1 MIDKDWLIR
10 HLSNLRVNLSSDEMK
25 GTRYRCGKDRDVDGK
40 AGGQAPRA
48 VDVKRGGYLEIN
60 MEDKR
65 YIAEDLEVLV
75 P

>member
-1 MIDKDWLIR
+1 
-10 HLSNLRVNLSSDEMK
+10 MK